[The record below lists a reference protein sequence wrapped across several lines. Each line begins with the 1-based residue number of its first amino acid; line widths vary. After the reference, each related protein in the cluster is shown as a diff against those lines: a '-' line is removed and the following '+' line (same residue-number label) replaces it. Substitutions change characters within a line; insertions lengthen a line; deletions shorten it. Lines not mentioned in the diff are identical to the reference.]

1 MQNVQLLPKEEE
13 ELLKIL
19 SFLED
24 SHTVKKKALI
34 DNIKAELSLTASNI
48 VPYIQV
54 IIKGLS
60 ISVVKNFEISLELHK
75 SLLIHLKNLLIINQR
90 YINDSDM
97 YECVYNICN
106 IMLTVANNEHN
117 QCDSMVI
124 LFENLIKT
132 ICDNNT
138 MMNINKYKEGLFKNI
153 LDKVNSAN
161 DKDFLIVSKNS
172 LILFH
177 CFLCSNYFNKDN
189 YLDYLLKYFI
199 PLIDNIFK
207 KVHLFINPA
216 QNILEI
222 KFIFILR
229 KLYNSFYSILLK
241 LKKYYSSLKRKEV
254 ADEIFKLYGKYTYE
268 LMQTVSYYDEETKN
282 KFGDSNPIIVFN
294 ENYMEINFM
303 KAYAFRFISLLIKY
317 SKMAPNDNEKKKD
330 ITFDEKNNSINNDEI
345 INITSKLITL
355 VIKSFENILNNETKF
370 YFLRKIDDETSDE
383 ENCYN
388 ILLYNMTLFLAES
401 LTINEIKN
409 EFNQHMKLFLL
420 NVIFPLLISVES
432 EFKYMRSIPEEY
444 CAYFNDLIY
453 NFTLPNFRISGFF
466 LIKKIC
472 ENYEDIPN
480 FIYSY
485 IIEMFDDIINKDQI
499 HINNNNLYSIY
510 QYYKSQNVLF
520 DKLSENI
527 KLDFCVLIII
537 ILQEKVLSYD
547 ILKNKLKEVLIKAQD
562 KFDKI
567 RDPLIKIKLC
577 HLFRFAIPN
586 LFTEKI
592 NQKENENYID
602 DDNNN
607 GDIINID
614 TDMELNE
621 INSTFVNKALNYLF
635 DNLTQSKSK
644 DSSNQ
649 YIYYHSLGNE
659 ASEIIIYFTKLTE
672 KKNNENLLLK
682 NTLVNS
688 FQKYFHNLI
697 DIIDVTEL
705 YSLFNVIE
713 QIIKDVKINDREE
726 LFNCLSKL
734 TKRFI
739 IENDTGDINSQ
750 IYCPL
755 YFSILSSFF
764 NGVNKIDITN
774 NNYRKEL
781 AKFDDIFKPALDLM
795 SDIYK
800 FLYYEN
806 LVKAMID
813 YVKNFQGIN
822 ESSVIVLNSM
832 FNIIDNERTFSL
844 ASYSFIS
851 TFLYYLQNKISEK
864 YIDENKLF
872 TDIVKIMDICFEID
886 FDEHDYSNLYS
897 LLLALQIY
905 SKNMIIIDDV
915 AKNLLAKSLK
925 CFAYIFER
933 DKKDGIEQEKKQK
946 DIIIFGILALGYIF
960 KPEQTH
966 SLLNQIEIIQKREKV
981 GMYDEIDNEPFS
993 FEKYIEILSYLNEF
1007 EVKNELLRKCMI
1019 LGFCSIMKMV
1029 QLNEYFNNNKTTK
1042 IKLIKIFVDF
1052 ILMHKEEEVKN
1063 RNKLMKNQLNDNMIK
1078 TNDDGKKDLE
1088 SDEFELG
1095 EEEEENEDQVDKS
1108 ITYVLE
1114 SNENIKNSDEY
1125 LYFKN
1130 TLDYIKQN
1138 DKECIDILNKELTQ
1152 EKIQQLENI
1161 YHIKKYKINYQGK
1174 EMEIPRRIINI
1185 KRNVI

>member
-241 LKKYYSSLKRKEV
+241 LKKYYSSLKRKEI

-317 SKMAPNDNEKKKD
+317 SKMASNDDEKKKD

-520 DKLSENI
+520 DKLNENI

-781 AKFDDIFKPALDLM
+781 TKFDDIFKPALDLM

>member
-75 SLLIHLKNLLIINQR
+75 SLLIYLKNLLIINQR

-317 SKMAPNDNEKKKD
+317 SKMASNDDEKKKD

-520 DKLSENI
+520 DKLNENI

-537 ILQEKVLSYD
+537 ILQEKILSYD

>member
-75 SLLIHLKNLLIINQR
+75 SLLIYLKNLLIINQR

-241 LKKYYSSLKRKEV
+241 LKKYYSSFKRKEV

-317 SKMAPNDNEKKKD
+317 SKMASNDDEKKKD
-330 ITFDEKNNSINNDEI
+330 ITFDEKNNSINHDEL
-345 INITSKLITL
+345 INVTSKLITL

-520 DKLSENI
+520 DKLNENI

-537 ILQEKVLSYD
+537 ILQEKILSYD

-1063 RNKLMKNQLNDNMIK
+1063 GNKLMKNQLNDNMIK

>member
-90 YINDSDM
+90 YINDSDL

-317 SKMAPNDNEKKKD
+317 SKMASNDDEKKKD

-520 DKLSENI
+520 DKLNENI

-1007 EVKNELLRKCMI
+1007 EIKNELLRKCMI

>member
-90 YINDSDM
+90 YINDSDL

-317 SKMAPNDNEKKKD
+317 SKMASNDDEKKKD

-520 DKLSENI
+520 DKLNENI

>member
-90 YINDSDM
+90 YINDSDL

-161 DKDFLIVSKNS
+161 DKDFLIVLKIA

-177 CFLCSNYFNKDN
+177 SFLCSNNFNKDN

-317 SKMAPNDNEKKKD
+317 SKMASNDDEKKKD

-520 DKLSENI
+520 DKLNENI

-537 ILQEKVLSYD
+537 ILQEKILSYD

-993 FEKYIEILSYLNEF
+993 F
-1007 EVKNELLRKCMI
+1007 
-1019 LGFCSIMKMV
+1019 
-1029 QLNEYFNNNKTTK
+1029 
-1042 IKLIKIFVDF
+1042 
-1052 ILMHKEEEVKN
+1052 
-1063 RNKLMKNQLNDNMIK
+1063 
-1078 TNDDGKKDLE
+1078 
-1088 SDEFELG
+1088 
-1095 EEEEENEDQVDKS
+1095 
-1108 ITYVLE
+1108 
-1114 SNENIKNSDEY
+1114 
-1125 LYFKN
+1125 
-1130 TLDYIKQN
+1130 
-1138 DKECIDILNKELTQ
+1138 
-1152 EKIQQLENI
+1152 
-1161 YHIKKYKINYQGK
+1161 
-1174 EMEIPRRIINI
+1174 
-1185 KRNVI
+1185 

>member
-90 YINDSDM
+90 YINDSDL

-317 SKMAPNDNEKKKD
+317 SKMASNDDEKKKD

-1007 EVKNELLRKCMI
+1007 EIKNELLRKCMI

>member
-317 SKMAPNDNEKKKD
+317 SKMASNDDEKKKD

-672 KKNNENLLLK
+672 KKNNENFLLK

>member
-1 MQNVQLLPKEEE
+1 MQNVQLMPNEEE

-34 DNIKAELSLTASNI
+34 DNAKAELSLTASNI
-48 VPYIQV
+48 LPYIKI

-60 ISVVKNFEISLELHK
+60 VSIVKNYEISLDLHK
-75 SLLIHLKNLLIINQR
+75 SLLIYLKNLLIINQR

-97 YECVYNICN
+97 YECVNNICN
-106 IMLTVANNEHN
+106 IMLTVSNNAHN

-138 MMNINKYKEGLFKNI
+138 MMNINKYKEALFKNI

-161 DKDFLIVSKNS
+161 DKDFLIVSKNG

-177 CFLCSNYFNKDN
+177 SFLCSNNFNKDN
-189 YLDYLLKYFI
+189 YLDYILKYFI

-207 KVHLFINPA
+207 KVHLFIVPNK
-216 QNILEI
+216 NILEI
-222 KFIFILR
+222 RFIYILT
-229 KLYNSFYSILLK
+229 KLYNSFYAILLK
-241 LKKYYSSLKRKEV
+241 MKKYYSSLKRKEV
-254 ADEIFKLYGKYTYE
+254 ADEIFKQYGKYTYE
-268 LMQTVSYYDEETKN
+268 LMQTVSFCDEETK
-282 KFGDSNPIIVFN
+282 KQFGDSNPIIVFN
-294 ENYMEINFM
+294 EDYMEINFM
-303 KAYAFRFISLLIKY
+303 KAYAFRFITLLIKF
-317 SKMAPNDNEKKKD
+317 SKMVSIDDKKD
-330 ITFDEKNNSINNDEI
+330 NSFYEKNNSIDNDEL
-345 INITSKLITL
+345 INTTSKLITL

-383 ENCYN
+383 ENCFN
-388 ILLYNMTLFLAES
+388 ILLYNMTLFLSES
-401 LTINEIKN
+401 LIINQIKK

-420 NVIFPLLISVES
+420 NIIFPMLISVES

-444 CAYFNDLIY
+444 CAYFNDLVY

-466 LIKKIC
+466 LIKNIC
-472 ENYEDIPN
+472 EYYEDIPN
-480 FIYSY
+480 FIFSY
-485 IIEMFDDIINKDQI
+485 IIEMFDEIINKDQI
-499 HINNNNLYSIY
+499 HINNNNIYSIY
-510 QYYKSQNVLF
+510 HYYKSQNVLF

-527 KLDFCVLIII
+527 KLDFCILILI
-537 ILQEKVLSYD
+537 ILQENLLSYN

-562 KFDKI
+562 NFGKI
-567 RDPLIKIKLC
+567 RDPLIRIKVC

-586 LFTEKI
+586 LFSEKI

-602 DDNNN
+602 DDDNNN
-607 GDIINID
+607 GNKINNDI
-614 TDMELNE
+614 DMELNE
-621 INSTFVNKALNYLF
+621 INSSFVIKALNYLF
-635 DNLTQSKSK
+635 DNLIQSKSK

-649 YIYYHSLGNE
+649 YLYYHSLGNE

-672 KKNNENLLLK
+672 EKNNGKILLK

-713 QIIKDVKINDREE
+713 EIIKDVKINDREE

-755 YFSILSSFF
+755 YCSILSSFF

-781 AKFDDIFKPALDLM
+781 AKFDDIFNPVLDLM

-806 LVKAMID
+806 LVKAMND
-813 YVKNFQGIN
+813 YVKNLQGIN
-822 ESSVIVLNSM
+822 ESSSLVLNSM

-851 TFLYYLQNKISEK
+851 TFLYYLQNIISEK

-872 TDIVKIMDICFEID
+872 TDIVKLMDICFEID
-886 FDEHDYSNLYS
+886 FDEHDCSNLYS

-905 SKNMIIIDDV
+905 SKNMIIKEDV
-915 AKNLLAKSLK
+915 SKNLLAKSLK

-933 DKKDGIEQEKKQK
+933 DKKDGTEQEKKEK

-966 SLLNQIEIIQKREKV
+966 SLLNRIEIIQKKEKV

-1019 LGFCSIMKMV
+1019 LGFCSIIKME
-1029 QLNEYFNNNKTTK
+1029 QLNEYFINNKKTK
-1042 IKLIKIFVDF
+1042 IKLIKIFIDF
-1052 ILMHKEEEVKN
+1052 ILMHKEEEVKK
-1063 RNKLMKNQLNDNMIK
+1063 RNKLMKNQLNDNIIK
-1078 TNDDGKKDLE
+1078 TNENGKKDFE
-1088 SDEFELG
+1088 NDEFELG
-1095 EEEEENEDQVDKS
+1095 EEEEENEDHIDKT

-1138 DKECIDILNKELTQ
+1138 DKECFDILNIELTH
-1152 EKIQQLENI
+1152 EKIEQLENI

-1174 EMEIPRRIINI
+1174 EMEISRRIINI

>member
-1 MQNVQLLPKEEE
+1 MQNVQLLPNEEE

-34 DNIKAELSLTASNI
+34 DNVKAELSLTSSNI
-48 VPYIQV
+48 LPYIKV

-75 SLLIHLKNLLIINQR
+75 SLLIYLKNLLIINQR

-97 YECVYNICN
+97 YECVINICN

-161 DKDFLIVSKNS
+161 DKDFLILSKNA

-177 CFLCSNYFNKDN
+177 CFLCSNNFNKDN
-189 YLDYLLKYFI
+189 YLDFLLKYFI

-207 KVHLFINPA
+207 KVHLFIVPS

-222 KFIFILR
+222 KFIYILT
-229 KLYNSFYSILLK
+229 KLYNYFYTILLK

-254 ADEIFKLYGKYTYE
+254 ADEIFKLYGKYTLE
-268 LMQTVSYYDEETKN
+268 LMQTVSYCDEETKN
-282 KFGDSNPIIVFN
+282 KFGESNPIIVFN
-294 ENYMEINFM
+294 EDYMEINFM
-303 KAYAFRFISLLIKY
+303 KAYAFRFIALLIKY
-317 SKMAPNDNEKKKD
+317 SKMASNDDENKKD
-330 ITFDEKNNSINNDEI
+330 ITFDEKNNINNDEL
-345 INITSKLITL
+345 INIISKLITL
-355 VIKSFENILNNETKF
+355 VIKSFENILSNETKF

-401 LTINEIKN
+401 LVINQIKK

-432 EFKYMRSIPEEY
+432 EFKYMRSVPEEY

-453 NFTLPNFRISGFF
+453 NFTLPNFRISGLF

-472 ENYEDIPN
+472 EYYEDIPN

-499 HINNNNLYSIY
+499 NIINNNNIYSIY
-510 QYYKSQNVLF
+510 HYYKSQNVLF
-520 DKLSENI
+520 EKLNENI

-537 ILQEKVLSYD
+537 ILQEKLLSYD

-592 NQKENENYID
+592 NQKENENYIND

-607 GDIINID
+607 DNIINID

-621 INSTFVNKALNYLF
+621 INSTFVNKAFNYLF
-635 DNLTQSKSK
+635 DNCTQSKSK
-644 DSSNQ
+644 DTSNQ
-649 YIYYHSLGNE
+649 HLYYHSLGNE

-672 KKNNENLLLK
+672 KKNNENILLK

-713 QIIKDVKINDREE
+713 QIIKDVKINNREE
-726 LFNCLSKL
+726 LYNCLSEL

-739 IENDTGDINSQ
+739 TENDTGDINSQ

-781 AKFDDIFKPALDLM
+781 AKFDDIFKPALDQM

-806 LVKAMID
+806 LVKAMTD
-813 YVKNFQGIN
+813 YVKNLQGIN
-822 ESSVIVLNSM
+822 ESSAVVLNSM

-844 ASYSFIS
+844 PSYSFIS

-905 SKNMIIIDDV
+905 SKNMTIIEDV
-915 AKNLLAKSLK
+915 AKNILDKSLK

-933 DKKDGIEQEKKQK
+933 DKKDGIEQDKKQK

-966 SLLNQIEIIQKREKV
+966 SILNRIEIIQKKEKV

-1019 LGFCSIMKMV
+1019 LGFCSIMKME
-1029 QLNEYFNNNKTTK
+1029 QLNEYFNNNKAIK

-1063 RNKLMKNQLNDNMIK
+1063 RNKLMKEQLKDNIVK
-1078 TNDDGKKDLE
+1078 TNDDGKKDFE
-1088 SDEFELG
+1088 NDEFES

-1108 ITYVLE
+1108 VTYVLE

-1138 DKECIDILNKELTQ
+1138 DKECIDTLNKELTH

>member
-75 SLLIHLKNLLIINQR
+75 SLLIYLKNLLIINQR

-294 ENYMEINFM
+294 EDYMEINFM

-317 SKMAPNDNEKKKD
+317 SKMASNDDEKKKD

-520 DKLSENI
+520 DKLNENI

-872 TDIVKIMDICFEID
+872 TDIVKIMDNCFEID

-1007 EVKNELLRKCMI
+1007 EIKNELLRKCMI

-1078 TNDDGKKDLE
+1078 INDDGKKDFE

>member
-294 ENYMEINFM
+294 EDYMEINFM

-317 SKMAPNDNEKKKD
+317 SKMASNDDEKKKD

-499 HINNNNLYSIY
+499 HINNNNIYSIY
-510 QYYKSQNVLF
+510 HYYKSQNVLF
-520 DKLSENI
+520 DKLNENI

-537 ILQEKVLSYD
+537 ILQEKILSYD

-764 NGVNKIDITN
+764 KGVNKIDITN

>member
-1 MQNVQLLPKEEE
+1 
-13 ELLKIL
+13 
-19 SFLED
+19 
-24 SHTVKKKALI
+24 
-34 DNIKAELSLTASNI
+34 
-48 VPYIQV
+48 
-54 IIKGLS
+54 
-60 ISVVKNFEISLELHK
+60 
-75 SLLIHLKNLLIINQR
+75 
-90 YINDSDM
+90 
-97 YECVYNICN
+97 
-106 IMLTVANNEHN
+106 
-117 QCDSMVI
+117 
-124 LFENLIKT
+124 
-132 ICDNNT
+132 
-138 MMNINKYKEGLFKNI
+138 
-153 LDKVNSAN
+153 
-161 DKDFLIVSKNS
+161 
-172 LILFH
+172 
-177 CFLCSNYFNKDN
+177 
-189 YLDYLLKYFI
+189 
-199 PLIDNIFK
+199 
-207 KVHLFINPA
+207 
-216 QNILEI
+216 
-222 KFIFILR
+222 
-229 KLYNSFYSILLK
+229 
-241 LKKYYSSLKRKEV
+241 
-254 ADEIFKLYGKYTYE
+254 
-268 LMQTVSYYDEETKN
+268 
-282 KFGDSNPIIVFN
+282 
-294 ENYMEINFM
+294 
-303 KAYAFRFISLLIKY
+303 
-317 SKMAPNDNEKKKD
+317 
-330 ITFDEKNNSINNDEI
+330 
-345 INITSKLITL
+345 
-355 VIKSFENILNNETKF
+355 
-370 YFLRKIDDETSDE
+370 
-383 ENCYN
+383 
-388 ILLYNMTLFLAES
+388 MTLFLAES

-520 DKLSENI
+520 DKLNENI

-537 ILQEKVLSYD
+537 ILQEKILSYD

>member
-75 SLLIHLKNLLIINQR
+75 SLLIYLKNLLIINQR

-294 ENYMEINFM
+294 EDYMEINFM

-317 SKMAPNDNEKKKD
+317 SKMASNDDEKKKD

-520 DKLSENI
+520 DKLNENI

>member
-90 YINDSDM
+90 YINDSDL

-317 SKMAPNDNEKKKD
+317 SKMASNDDEKKKD

-520 DKLSENI
+520 DKLNENI

-872 TDIVKIMDICFEID
+872 TDIVKIMDNCFEID

-993 FEKYIEILSYLNEF
+993 FEKYIEILSYINEF

>member
-75 SLLIHLKNLLIINQR
+75 SLLIYLKNLLIINQR

-317 SKMAPNDNEKKKD
+317 SKMASNDDEKKKD

-466 LIKKIC
+466 LIKNIC
-472 ENYEDIPN
+472 EYYEDIPN
-480 FIYSY
+480 FIFSY
-485 IIEMFDDIINKDQI
+485 IIEMFDEIINKDQI
-499 HINNNNLYSIY
+499 HINNNNIYSIY
-510 QYYKSQNVLF
+510 HYYKSQNVLF

-527 KLDFCVLIII
+527 KLDFCILILI
-537 ILQEKVLSYD
+537 ILQEKLLSYS

-946 DIIIFGILALGYIF
+946 DIIVFGILALGYIF

-1007 EVKNELLRKCMI
+1007 EIKNELLRKCMI

>member
-1 MQNVQLLPKEEE
+1 
-13 ELLKIL
+13 
-19 SFLED
+19 
-24 SHTVKKKALI
+24 
-34 DNIKAELSLTASNI
+34 
-48 VPYIQV
+48 
-54 IIKGLS
+54 
-60 ISVVKNFEISLELHK
+60 
-75 SLLIHLKNLLIINQR
+75 
-90 YINDSDM
+90 
-97 YECVYNICN
+97 
-106 IMLTVANNEHN
+106 
-117 QCDSMVI
+117 
-124 LFENLIKT
+124 
-132 ICDNNT
+132 
-138 MMNINKYKEGLFKNI
+138 
-153 LDKVNSAN
+153 
-161 DKDFLIVSKNS
+161 
-172 LILFH
+172 
-177 CFLCSNYFNKDN
+177 
-189 YLDYLLKYFI
+189 
-199 PLIDNIFK
+199 
-207 KVHLFINPA
+207 
-216 QNILEI
+216 
-222 KFIFILR
+222 
-229 KLYNSFYSILLK
+229 
-241 LKKYYSSLKRKEV
+241 
-254 ADEIFKLYGKYTYE
+254 
-268 LMQTVSYYDEETKN
+268 
-282 KFGDSNPIIVFN
+282 
-294 ENYMEINFM
+294 
-303 KAYAFRFISLLIKY
+303 
-317 SKMAPNDNEKKKD
+317 
-330 ITFDEKNNSINNDEI
+330 
-345 INITSKLITL
+345 
-355 VIKSFENILNNETKF
+355 
-370 YFLRKIDDETSDE
+370 
-383 ENCYN
+383 
-388 ILLYNMTLFLAES
+388 
-401 LTINEIKN
+401 
-409 EFNQHMKLFLL
+409 
-420 NVIFPLLISVES
+420 
-432 EFKYMRSIPEEY
+432 
-444 CAYFNDLIY
+444 
-453 NFTLPNFRISGFF
+453 
-466 LIKKIC
+466 
-472 ENYEDIPN
+472 
-480 FIYSY
+480 
-485 IIEMFDDIINKDQI
+485 
-499 HINNNNLYSIY
+499 
-510 QYYKSQNVLF
+510 
-520 DKLSENI
+520 
-527 KLDFCVLIII
+527 
-537 ILQEKVLSYD
+537 
-547 ILKNKLKEVLIKAQD
+547 
-562 KFDKI
+562 
-567 RDPLIKIKLC
+567 
-577 HLFRFAIPN
+577 
-586 LFTEKI
+586 
-592 NQKENENYID
+592 
-602 DDNNN
+602 
-607 GDIINID
+607 
-614 TDMELNE
+614 
-621 INSTFVNKALNYLF
+621 
-635 DNLTQSKSK
+635 
-644 DSSNQ
+644 
-649 YIYYHSLGNE
+649 
-659 ASEIIIYFTKLTE
+659 
-672 KKNNENLLLK
+672 
-682 NTLVNS
+682 
-688 FQKYFHNLI
+688 
-697 DIIDVTEL
+697 
-705 YSLFNVIE
+705 
-713 QIIKDVKINDREE
+713 
-726 LFNCLSKL
+726 
-734 TKRFI
+734 
-739 IENDTGDINSQ
+739 
-750 IYCPL
+750 
-755 YFSILSSFF
+755 
-764 NGVNKIDITN
+764 
-774 NNYRKEL
+774 
-781 AKFDDIFKPALDLM
+781 M

-1078 TNDDGKKDLE
+1078 TNDDGKKDFE